1 MNNMA
6 AKKVPTTI
14 TMPKAL
20 LKKWL
25 AALRSGNF
33 RQAAGTLRDP
43 KTGGMCCLGVLQYC
57 TKNSAKAIE
66 KDISGEYV
74 DLPSLIWLKEHGI
87 KFKSRRWDGKLH
99 LTNNPILPTLDDG
112 YGSLASEA
120 NDSTHNGKH
129 QYNFKAIADAIEACA
144 VGV

>member
-66 KDISGEYV
+66 KDECGEYESM
-74 DLPSLIWLKEHGI
+74 PSPKWLQEHGV
-87 KFKSRRWDGKLH
+87 KFKSRHWSGKLIPT
-99 LTNNPILPTLDDG
+99 TNPLLPTLDFG
-112 YGSLASEA
+112 TTASEA